1 MDKGIHT
8 PVVLQGNPDNH
19 EIEVRWEEGSDVI
32 DFYLDGKQV
41 FGGDWTGN
49 FKKLF
54 EALLKEVK

>member
-8 PVVLQGNPDNH
+8 PVVVKGDSEDH
-19 EIEVRWEEGSDVI
+19 EVEVRWEEGNDVI

-41 FGGDWTGN
+41 FGGDWTSS